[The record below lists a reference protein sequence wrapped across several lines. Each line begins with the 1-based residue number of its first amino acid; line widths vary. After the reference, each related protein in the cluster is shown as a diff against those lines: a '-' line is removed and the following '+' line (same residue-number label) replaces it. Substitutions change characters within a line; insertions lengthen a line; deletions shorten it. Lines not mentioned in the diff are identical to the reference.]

1 MIEKYVTIGIA
12 GHVDH
17 GKTSLVKCLTN
28 IDTDRLQEEK
38 KRGLTIESGVAPFY
52 MSGLNIQIAFVDVPG
67 HIDFLKNTIRGLC
80 CVDMAILV
88 VAADDGVMPQTLE
101 HIHILDYL
109 GVKDG
114 FIVLSK
120 IDRADEDIL
129 YLAELEIREVLEGT
143 FLNDKPIIPFSAI
156 DKSGLHEIKQCIA
169 ETTKT
174 IQAKDSSLPFR
185 LWIDQIKSFAGFGTV
200 VTGTILSGTLNLN
213 DKIHILP
220 DAIET
225 RARMIEMHHD
235 KADKA
240 YAGQRVG
247 INLYKVPF
255 TKVKRGMLLSTPDI
269 VHPTNF
275 LNVTIRLLANLRKP
289 IKIHQ
294 RVKIYL
300 GTLVTNAA
308 VIFMEQA
315 SLYPG
320 ETGFAQLRLNHAI
333 PSLPGDTFVMGILN
347 QNIVIGGG
355 RVIQISSEKYRQKN
369 ATATLLYMK
378 SIQKN
383 DINAF
388 VSLFFQFNSTRLIT
402 SDELIQDYAVSE
414 NAIENEIQKRV
425 KSGEIILFKGKG
437 VFNKKYYHQLKK
449 QVPRIVR
456 MIIADNPLKIRA
468 SFAEIKNRLSP
479 QLDDAPFQK
488 MISEL
493 LNEKKIIDSEGG
505 FQIPN
510 FKANLSNERESLI
523 TLLIRYAQISGFVPF
538 SAHTFWKKHK
548 LKYNINEVQRVLD
561 YLHTQ
566 EKLIR
571 LNNRRFLTPDAMSKI
586 KEKVKQLIKSK
597 GELKIDDCKE
607 VLGYGRSVGI
617 PVFEYLDS
625 IKLTQ
630 RKNNSR
636 VLVDLDIENQD
647 DDN

>member
-1 MIEKYVTIGIA
+1 
-12 GHVDH
+12 
-17 GKTSLVKCLTN
+17 
-28 IDTDRLQEEK
+28 
-38 KRGLTIESGVAPFY
+38 
-52 MSGLNIQIAFVDVPG
+52 
-67 HIDFLKNTIRGLC
+67 
-80 CVDMAILV
+80 
-88 VAADDGVMPQTLE
+88 
-101 HIHILDYL
+101 
-109 GVKDG
+109 
-114 FIVLSK
+114 
-120 IDRADEDIL
+120 
-129 YLAELEIREVLEGT
+129 
-143 FLNDKPIIPFSAI
+143 
-156 DKSGLHEIKQCIA
+156 
-169 ETTKT
+169 
-174 IQAKDSSLPFR
+174 
-185 LWIDQIKSFAGFGTV
+185 
-200 VTGTILSGTLNLN
+200 
-213 DKIHILP
+213 LP

-269 VHPTNF
+269 IHPTNF

-300 GTLVTNAA
+300 GTLVTN
-308 VIFMEQA
+308 FMEQA

-388 VSLFFQFNSTRLIT
+388 VSQFFQFNSTRLIT

-468 SFAEIKNRLSP
+468 NFAEIKNRLSP

-523 TLLIRYAQISGFVPF
+523 ILLMGYAQISGFVPF
-538 SAHTFWKKHK
+538 SAHTFWKKHQ

-625 IKLTQ
+625 INFTQ